1 MGVNEQK
8 EVISMTRKRV
18 MKLAAIAL
26 PVLFLLAAT
35 SAFFPGGGSSQLG
48 EELQLGTQV
57 ALRFTNDVGVEV
69 CGLQVEFN
77 LPPAQALGQ
86 IEGISPFKTTIPII
100 GGNVI
105 YFADGCIAPS
115 EQAELRLASTASL
128 AVVDYHWVM
137 RDKTLIPGNSP
148 IERIVKTV
156 TLDKLALMK
165 DQPQP
170 PLVTVQ
176 FEIHTPPYGKLL
188 VAQGDMI
195 YENGLIAIKD
205 QPRRDELLAELASM
219 NMKREKLRRELEAQI
234 AALEVRAPVSGL
246 VKELEVQMD
255 ETKATVRLRILQGAF
270 Q

>member
-1 MGVNEQK
+1 
-8 EVISMTRKRV
+8 MTRKR
-18 MKLAAIAL
+18 MAKLAAIAL
-26 PVLFLLAAT
+26 PVLFLLAVT
-35 SAFFPGGGSSQLG
+35 PAFFPGGRSPQPEAG
-48 EELQLGTQV
+48 LQLGTQV

-77 LPPAQALGQ
+77 LPPAQVLEQ
-86 IEGISPFKTTIPII
+86 IGGISPFKTAIPII
-100 GGNVI
+100 GDSNVI
-105 YFADGCIAPS
+105 YFTDGCIAPS
-115 EQAELRLASTASL
+115 EQVELQLASSATATAGL
-128 AVVDYHWVM
+128 AVVDYYWVM
-137 RDKTLIPGNSP
+137 KDKSKTLIPGNSP

-176 FEIHTPPYGKLL
+176 FEIHSPPYGKLL
-188 VAQGDMI
+188 IAQGDMV

-205 QPRRDELLAELASM
+205 QPRRDELLAELASV
-219 NMKREKLRRELEAQI
+219 KREKLRQELEAEL

-246 VKELEVQMD
+246 VKELRVEMG
-255 ETKATVRLRILQGAF
+255 ETETTVTLKVLQGAT